1 MSTRLIYL
9 PSTFQ
14 ILRQRVSNN
23 AQIPFDKD
31 ILIKVINIASFLN
44 ISETNLLPLLPYPSL
59 SLDIIEDC
67 IPFIHRLWKYGC
79 PAIAKRM
86 GYTR

>member
-1 MSTRLIYL
+1 VSTRLIYL

-31 ILIKVINIASFLN
+31 ILIKVINIEQS
-44 ISETNLLPLLPYPSL
+44 SWPWSVGKR
-59 SLDIIEDC
+59 IE
-67 IPFIHRLWKYGC
+67 I
-79 PAIAKRM
+79 
-86 GYTR
+86 